1 MEKSFLPNRREKK
14 VKKSKEKWSTI
25 IELILKERQLSKILK
40 QHPQIN
46 YIKY

>member
-1 MEKSFLPNRREKK
+1 MEKSFLPYRREKK

-40 QHPQIN
+40 QHPQTN

>member
-1 MEKSFLPNRREKK
+1 MEKFFLPNKREQK
-14 VKKSKEKWSTI
+14 VKKSKEKWGTI

-40 QHPQIN
+40 QHPQTN